1 MKDLKWKTNLMG
13 HILRR
18 KILPEHL
25 TKGKMGR
32 INEEE
37 DVSS

>member
-18 KILPEHL
+18 NILPEHL
-25 TKGKMGR
+25 TESKMERQG
-32 INEEE
+32 EEV
-37 DVSS
+37 DVST

>member
-13 HILRR
+13 HILGRN
-18 KILPEHL
+18 ILPEHL
-25 TKGKMGR
+25 TEGKMGR
-32 INEEE
+32 QNQEE